1 MMRARTS
8 VPWCFWCSTGA
19 SDAYRRAL
27 ASRGANAV
35 PVFNLDFYGLVHEP
49 GGVAEHWDW
58 IYRLA
63 LEYQNALRQVV
74 GRWPGQPVRVLHHTL
89 SWEHA
94 SALSIA
100 IQLLGDTGAQLDH
113 LALLMYSPGVTA
125 DGRFLELSRRLNF
138 RLAFSALARLP
149 NVSLYAACSESA
161 AAYVKLLGKAE
172 LMKVHPCCLGDWRL
186 RHARTGNHT
195 GVVLGRGNE

>member
-1 MMRARTS
+1 MRIS
-8 VPWCFWCSTGA
+8 DWSSDVCS
-19 SDAYRRAL
+19 SDLR
-27 ASRGANAV
+27 
-35 PVFNLDFYGLVHEP
+35 
-49 GGVAEHWDW
+49 
-58 IYRLA
+58 A

-125 DGRFLELSRRLNF
+125 DGRLLESSRRLNF

-149 NVSLYAACSESA
+149 NVSLYAACSEYEIGRASCRERVCQ
-161 AAYVKLLGKAE
+161 YV
-172 LMKVHPCCLGDWRL
+172 
-186 RHARTGNHT
+186 
-195 GVVLGRGNE
+195 

>member
-1 MMRARTS
+1 MMAARTS
-8 VPWCFWCSTGA
+8 GPLCFWCSTGA

-27 ASRGANAV
+27 AARGANAV

-113 LALLMYSPGVTA
+113 RSEEHTSELQSLMRNS
-125 DGRFLELSRRLNF
+125 
-138 RLAFSALARLP
+138 
-149 NVSLYAACSESA
+149 YA
-161 AAYVKLLGKAE
+161 VF
-172 LMKVHPCCLGDWRL
+172 CLKKK
-186 RHARTGNHT
+186 TQTNNT
-195 GVVLGRGNE
+195 

>member
-1 MMRARTS
+1 MRIS
-8 VPWCFWCSTGA
+8 DWSSDVCSSDLGA

-27 ASRGANAV
+27 AARGANAV

-125 DGRFLELSRRLNF
+125 DGRLLESSRRLNF
-138 RLAFSALARLP
+138 RL
-149 NVSLYAACSESA
+149 EI
-161 AAYVKLLGKAE
+161 
-172 LMKVHPCCLGDWRL
+172 
-186 RHARTGNHT
+186 
-195 GVVLGRGNE
+195 GRAQV